1 MNGIASYDSAFA
13 QGYRD
18 CNEAASSSAATSLT
32 SSHFNPPAEFREA
45 YQLGWD
51 KASLEIGA
59 RLQRS
64 ERRWD
69 VLGPLL
75 LGLFLLGSGVGITAF
90 TIRAQGSSF
99 VIAYGAIISGL
110 LSIAKGAL
118 TFFRRSPS

>member
-1 MNGIASYDSAFA
+1 VSYDSSFA

-18 CNEAASSSAATSLT
+18 CKEAASSSAATSLT
-32 SSHFNPPAEFREA
+32 SSSFSPPEEFRDA

-51 KASLEIGA
+51 KASQEIRS

-75 LGLFLLGSGVGITAF
+75 LGIFLLGSGVGITAF
-90 TIRAQGSSF
+90 TIRAHGSSF
-99 VIAYGAIISGL
+99 VIMYGIIIAGL
-110 LSIAKGAL
+110 ASLAKGAL
-118 TFFRRSPS
+118 AFFRRGPS